1 MNIILPPDLMLIAL
15 AGACLLILISNLVMR
30 VLRRYKPAWRK
41 RILSWRFRAGL
52 TILICL
58 FLIVALVP
66 FIFIRVDSG
75 EVAVLWKRF
84 GGGTYLDQHFSEGTV
99 LVMPWD
105 KLIIYNGRFQTAHE
119 SINAITKEG
128 LRITLNV
135 TVRYRPVIEHVPYL
149 HQLVGPRYLEEMVL
163 PEVASA
169 VRMIVS
175 DYRAEEVYSHQRMAI
190 QKRLLKD
197 VLDELHI
204 QEESILEQSDHMK
217 DGHAL
222 VNLDDMLIKRV
233 DVPDKVHEAII
244 SKVNQSYLNEEY
256 AMRLEVAKKEAQRK
270 KTEAQ
275 GIADFQE
282 TVAGGIS
289 ETYLRWRGIEA
300 TIELAKSNN
309 AKVVVIGSG
318 KDGLPLILNTE
329 SSLSGPAPNLSQE
342 VSNLVKAEEA
352 TKPQPGYTNSVI
364 KPGEP
369 MSSHHMTSAKS
380 GEPLHK

>member
-1 MNIILPPDLMLIAL
+1 MNIILPPDLMLIGL
-15 AGACLLILISNLVMR
+15 AGACLLILIANLVMR

-52 TILICL
+52 TLLICL

-84 GGGTYLDQHFSEGTV
+84 GGGTYLDQHFKEGTV

-119 SINAITKEG
+119 SIDAITKEG

-149 HQLVGPRYLEEMVL
+149 HQLVGPNYLEEMVL

-175 DYRAEEVYSHQRMAI
+175 DFRAEEVYSHQRMAI

>member
-15 AGACLLILISNLVMR
+15 AGACLLILIANLVMR

-52 TILICL
+52 TLLICL

-84 GGGTYLDQHFSEGTV
+84 GGGTYLDQHFKEGTV

-119 SINAITKEG
+119 SIDAITKEG

-149 HQLVGPRYLEEMVL
+149 HQLVGPNYLEEMVL

-175 DYRAEEVYSHQRMAI
+175 DFRAEEVYSHQRMAI
-190 QKRLLKD
+190 QKRLLRD

>member
-1 MNIILPPDLMLIAL
+1 MNIILPPDLALIGL
-15 AGACLLILISNLVMR
+15 AAACLLILIANLVMR
-30 VLRRYKPAWRK
+30 ALRRYKPAWRK

-52 TILICL
+52 TLLICL

-84 GGGTYLDQHFSEGTV
+84 GGGTYLEQHFSEGTV

-119 SINAITKEG
+119 SIDAITKEG

-149 HQLVGPRYLEEMVL
+149 HQLVGPKYLEEMVL

-175 DYRAEEVYSHQRMAI
+175 RFRAEEVYSHQRLEI
-190 QKRLLKD
+190 QKQLLDD

-204 QEESILEQSDHMK
+204 QEETILEQSTHMK

-282 TVAGGIS
+282 TVSGGIS

-329 SSLSGPAPNLSQE
+329 SSLNGSAANLVQE
-342 VSNLVKAEEA
+342 AAKVVKAEEA
-352 TKPQPGYTNSVI
+352 TKPVPDYVNSVI

-369 MSSHHMTSAKS
+369 MSIHHMSSAKS

>member
-1 MNIILPPDLMLIAL
+1 MNIILPPDLMLIGL

-119 SINAITKEG
+119 SIDAITKEG